1 LKALAGADHN
11 EPHRPAVA
19 PGGGSL
25 PRLPVAAMPDP
36 TSPQLMQEIAH
47 QHLFNQFWLSVF
59 FVIPMVLVAR
69 AVVAGTRYSA
79 ILIIVAFGLLM
90 GHLLVAT
97 GVSEPGLRDFPMLG
111 MIAQST
117 VIALAASFFVGGQE
131 LRRILTRVEVPPD
144 LSVVYSNEQIFLGTG
159 RTQLVFIARAFFTL
173 LGIEALTRLLLGTAP
188 ETSLARYYPLIA
200 YMGLV
205 IAVILI
211 DHKATILDKRLYLRK
226 GVAEIGAIV
235 GVLVAG
241 AWIAGWVRPL
251 VALPQ
256 IFFVML
262 LSSGLGA
269 LLYRWRQGPALRCLL
284 FAGIPV
290 VLAGN
295 FVLGGSRIGEAFAL
309 TGMNAVLAYGFFG
322 QVLWMFGGIAL
333 LTLFAGTSSVRNL
346 APGMAGALSHAG
358 LTGACTAGDL
368 GEPAARR
375 APIMINIP
383 FFGHV
388 FVFSILALSVERG
401 ALLVGPALVVALTGI
416 ALTARSLVHLRRGRA
431 GGARGAGAHAVLV
444 RLAAVRRVRRAAAA
458 RRVGDADRARA
469 DGQERVG
476 LALRPLR
483 GDPGGHGGRG
493 GAGADRVRLR
503 HAVPR
508 APARVLHVRARDGA
522 GRRDAAARGVRAG
535 ARGRPRRARLPG
547 VRELSAGAARAS
559 HRREFATS
567 SGFRNSRGASP
578 GACTPAGADRPV
590 PAGSARVISRSGWP
604 AERRGCGTLRDVI
617 TL

>member
-1 LKALAGADHN
+1 
-11 EPHRPAVA
+11 
-19 PGGGSL
+19 
-25 PRLPVAAMPDP
+25 MPDP
-36 TSPQLMQEIAH
+36 ATPQQLMQEIAH

-79 ILIIVAFGLLM
+79 ILIIVVFGLAM

-97 GVSEPGLRDFPMLG
+97 GVSDPGLRDFPMLG

-117 VIALAASFFVGGQE
+117 IIALAASFFVGGQE
-131 LRRILTRVEVPPD
+131 LRRMLSRIQVPPD
-144 LSVVYSNEQIFLGTG
+144 QSVVYSTEQIFFGTG
-159 RTQLVFIARAFFTL
+159 RTQLVFVARAFFTL
-173 LGIEALTRLLLGTAP
+173 LGIEALTRIILATVP
-188 ETSLARYYPLIA
+188 STSLGRYYPLIA

-211 DHKATILDKRLYLRK
+211 DHKATIVDKRLYLRK
-226 GVAEIGAIV
+226 GALEIAAIV
-235 GVLVAG
+235 GVLVVG
-241 AWIAGWVRPL
+241 AWMATRLRPAI
-251 VALPQ
+251 ALPQ
-256 IFFVML
+256 IFFVMV

-269 LLYRWRQGPALRCLL
+269 LFYRWRHGPAVRCLL

-333 LTLFAGTSSVRNL
+333 LVLFARTDAVRNL

-388 FVFSILALSVERG
+388 FVFSILAISVERG
-401 ALLVGPALVVALTGI
+401 ALLVGPALGVAAVGI
-416 ALTARSLVHLRRGRA
+416 ALTARSLRNLRRANEQEAREVSALMQFSFGWQLCAVFGGLLLLALSGMPVGHALMAKSSSVSHFGLFAAIQGGMAGDAAQAMIAFVFAMPFLVHPLVFFMFGRA
-431 GGARGAGAHAVLV
+431 MENDGAMP
-444 RLAAVRRVRRAAAA
+444 RLAVYA
-458 RRVGDADRARA
+458 
-469 DGQERVG
+469 
-476 LALRPLR
+476 LALL
-483 GDPGGHGGRG
+483 G
-493 GAGADRVRLR
+493 L
-503 HAVPR
+503 
-508 APARVLHVRARDGA
+508 L
-522 GRRDAAARGVRAG
+522 GV
-535 ARGRPRRARLPG
+535 
-547 VRELSAGAARAS
+547 
-559 HRREFATS
+559 T
-567 SGFRNSRGASP
+567 
-578 GACTPAGADRPV
+578 
-590 PAGSARVISRSGWP
+590 GSLLFVG
-604 AERRGCGTLRDVI
+604 
-617 TL
+617 